1 MVKQVVRILES
12 LLKESNMNIELK
24 LIKVK
29 EIIENFKDSAEEGV
43 VGYGGKLNIRPAYQ
57 REFVYKPEQR
67 NEVIKT
73 IMRGYPHTSF
83 PLNVMYWAKTDE
95 NQYELI
101 DGQQRTIS
109 ICQYANMVFSI
120 LMEDMPK
127 NFDNLS
133 KEKKDY
139 FLDYELQIY
148 VCSGTAEEKLEW
160 FSIINIA
167 GEPLTPQELLNANYT
182 GTWLSSAKRFFMKSN
197 SAAYGLANK
206 YIDIE
211 ANQSRGKGLETAIKW
226 ISKDNV
232 KQYMA
237 DHQNDDNADELWLH
251 FKTVI
256 EWVQSKFPKYYREMK
271 GINWGQLHDKYSN
284 HTYDPIEVAKVTQ
297 ELYDDAYIKNPKG
310 IFEFILGGQKD
321 TKLLEV
327 RIFDEA
333 VKRSVYS
340 QQTKTATSKNKSNCS
355 LCAVGHDSNKT
366 RIWDI
371 SEMDADHVT
380 AWSKGG
386 ATDIKNCEMLCKTHN
401 RAKGNK

>member
-1 MVKQVVRILES
+1 
-12 LLKESNMNIELK
+12 
-24 LIKVK
+24 
-29 EIIENFKDSAEEGV
+29 
-43 VGYGGKLNIRPAYQ
+43 
-57 REFVYKPEQR
+57 
-67 NEVIKT
+67 
-73 IMRGYPHTSF
+73 MRGYPYTSF

-95 NQYELI
+95 NHYELI

-120 LMEDMPK
+120 LVDDMPK

-133 KEKKDY
+133 QEKKDY

-182 GTWLSSAKRFFMKSN
+182 GTWLSSAKRYFMKSN
-197 SAAYGLANK
+197 CPAYGLANK
-206 YIDIE
+206 YLDIE

-226 ISKDNV
+226 VSKDNV

-237 DHQNDDNADELWLH
+237 DHQHDDSADELWLH
-251 FKTVI
+251 FKNVI
-256 EWVQSKFPKYYREMK
+256 EWVQSKFSKYYREMK
-271 GINWGQLHDKYSN
+271 GINWGQLYDKHHKTN
-284 HTYDPIEVAKVTQ
+284 YDPVEIAKITQ
-297 ELYDDAYIKNPKG
+297 KLYDDVYVKNPKG

-321 TKLLEV
+321 TKLLDV
-327 RIFDEA
+327 RIFDDA
-333 VKRSVYS
+333 VKRSVYG
-340 QQTKTATSKNKSNCS
+340 QQTKTANSKGKSNCS
-355 LCAVGHDSNKT
+355 LCALGHDSNKE
-366 RIWDI
+366 RIWEI

-386 ATDIKNCEMLCKTHN
+386 KTDLKNCEMLCKTHN